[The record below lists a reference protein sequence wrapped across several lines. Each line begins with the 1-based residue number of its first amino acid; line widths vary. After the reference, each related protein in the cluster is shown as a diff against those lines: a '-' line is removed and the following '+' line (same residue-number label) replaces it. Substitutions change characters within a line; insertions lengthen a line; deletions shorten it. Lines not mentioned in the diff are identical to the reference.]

1 MELHPKAK
9 LRSFLEG
16 QMNREYAARL
26 ARAKRRISYEEWL
39 QLAKRQGTDLAYCP
53 GILADR
59 TGDSSE
65 NPDASLDNGTLADRC
80 AASQQPGYDLLKEQG
95 IWLILQRD
103 GYMDPMA
110 FSWIADYFREHPET
124 LLLYGDEDT
133 LDETGEHRCGPYF
146 KPDWSP
152 DTWLS
157 SFYMGSVIALRR
169 ELIQKLPVGGDS
181 QGADSGERDSREMW
195 PQVCEGVLRFDRP
208 ARVRILVHQLLELA
222 GGFTRG
228 CRAIA
233 HLRGMLFHMSYDAA
247 RAGVQREYRQED
259 GFGGSVRMPQKITS
273 VMMDAAPEIIDP
285 NKEGASEEEL
295 ITISVIIPSKD
306 NPQVLE
312 QCLASLQKC
321 RENIQGTGAA
331 AEAMESED
339 ITKRCRL
346 EIIVVDNGSS
356 PVNKQEIGKIT
367 HGMKYIYDPMP
378 FNFSKMCN
386 RGAQEATGE
395 ILLFLNDDITVC
407 EDGWLEAMADRTM
420 RPYVGAVGLKL
431 YYPDS
436 TRIQHAGIVNL
447 PGGPVHKL
455 QFTLDGQEEDYGYG
469 SLDRNVIGVTG
480 ACLMVRRERF
490 WEVGG
495 FPEDLQ
501 VAYNDVELCFRL
513 REAGWHN
520 VVINR
525 FHAYHHESLSRG
537 SDLTREKM
545 LRLRQERETL
555 YARSP
560 QYASSDPYYPVPLC
574 RELGDMHVREVYL
587 DIQAGVQ
594 VVSRSRRLAKCPA
607 QEPENLVFALRPTV
621 ETVPQALST
630 DHSTDK
636 CFCLQG
642 YLVVRWENNACY
654 ERCLLLR
661 RRGETDDAYAIRL
674 ESRYSREAEYGEQE
688 QPNAAMCGF
697 RVMLQKGVLPD
708 GVYQIGMQARRRMGR
723 RRLTAWTDQ
732 SLQIKDGALSMTE
745 NFMLA

>member
-16 QMNREYAARL
+16 QMNREYAVRL
-26 ARAKRRISYEEWL
+26 AREKRRISYEEWL
-39 QLAKRQGTDLAYCP
+39 QLAERQGRDSAYRP

-59 TGDSSE
+59 TGDSSG
-65 NPDASLDNGTLADRC
+65 NSDASLDNGTLADQC
-80 AASQQPGYDLLKEQG
+80 AASQQPGFDLLKEQG

-110 FSWIADYFREHPET
+110 FSWIADYFREHPGT

-133 LDETGEHRCGPYF
+133 LDVTGEHRCSPYF

-157 SFYMGSVIALRR
+157 SFYLGSVIALRR
-169 ELIQKLPVGGDS
+169 ELVQRLPVCGDS
-181 QGADSGERDSREMW
+181 RVMW
-195 PQVCEGVLRFDRP
+195 PQDCEGVLRFARP
-208 ARVRILVHQLLELA
+208 AQVRILVHQLLELA

-228 CRAIA
+228 CCAIA

-247 RAGVQREYRQED
+247 RAGVQGVYRQED
-259 GFGGSVRMPQKITS
+259 GLGGSVRMPQKITS
-273 VMMDAAPEIIDP
+273 VMADAAPETIGPD
-285 NKEGASEEEL
+285 KEGAIKEEL

-312 QCLASLQKC
+312 QCLASLQKS
-321 RENIQGTGAA
+321 RENIQGTGTA
-331 AEAMESED
+331 AEVMESGD
-339 ITKRCRL
+339 ARKCCRL
-346 EIIVVDNGSS
+346 EIIVADNGSS
-356 PVNKQEIGKIT
+356 PDNKQEIEKIT

-407 EDGWLEAMADRTM
+407 EDGWLEAMTDRALC
-420 RPYVGAVGLKL
+420 PYVGAVGLKL

-436 TRIQHAGIVNL
+436 TRIQHAGIANL

-490 WEVGG
+490 WQVGG

-555 YARSP
+555 YARNP
-560 QYASSDPYYPVPLC
+560 QYAFSDPYYPAPLC

-594 VVSRSRRLAKCPA
+594 VASRRRRLAKCPE
-607 QEPENLVFALRPTV
+607 QEPENLIFALRPMV
-621 ETVPQALST
+621 ETVPQVLLT
-630 DHSTDK
+630 DHSKDK

-642 YLVVRWENNACY
+642 YLVVRWVNNACY
-654 ERCLLLR
+654 QRYLLLR
-661 RRGETDDAYAIRL
+661 RSGETEGGYAIRL

-688 QPNAAMCGF
+688 QPNVAMCGF

-708 GVYQIGMQARRRMGR
+708 GVYQIGMQARSRMGR

-732 SLQIKDGALSMTE
+732 SLQIKDGALFMTE
-745 NFMLA
+745 NFMQA

>member
-16 QMNREYAARL
+16 QLNREYAARL

-39 QLAKRQGTDLAYCP
+39 QLAERQGRDSAYRP
-53 GILADR
+53 GV
-59 TGDSSE
+59 
-65 NPDASLDNGTLADRC
+65 LADRC
-80 AASQQPGYDLLKEQG
+80 AASQQLGLDLLKEQG

-124 LLLYGDEDT
+124 LLLYGDEDS
-133 LDETGEHRCGPYF
+133 LDETGEHRCRPYF

-157 SFYMGSVIALRR
+157 SFYLGSVIALRR
-169 ELIQKLPVGGDS
+169 ELVQRLPVGGDS
-181 QGADSGERDSREMW
+181 QGTDSGERDSRGTW
-195 PQVCEGVLRFDRP
+195 PQDCEGVLRFDRP
-208 ARVRILVHQLLELA
+208 AQVRILVHQLLELA

-228 CRAIA
+228 CCAIA
-233 HLRGMLFHMSYDAA
+233 HLRGMLFHMSYDAV
-247 RAGVQREYRQED
+247 RAGVQGGYRQED
-259 GFGGSVRMPQKITS
+259 GFGGPVRMRRKITS
-273 VMMDAAPEIIDP
+273 VMTDAAPETIGSD
-285 NKEGASEEEL
+285 KEGAIKEEL
-295 ITISVIIPSKD
+295 TTISVIIPSKD

-312 QCLASLQKC
+312 QCLAFLQKC
-321 RENIQGTGAA
+321 RENIQGNGAA
-331 AEAMESED
+331 AEAMESGD
-339 ITKRCRL
+339 IRKCCRL

-356 PVNKQEIGKIT
+356 PDNKQEIEKIT

-407 EDGWLEAMADRTM
+407 EDGWLEAMADRAL

-436 TRIQHAGIVNL
+436 IKIQHVGIANL

-480 ACLMVRRERF
+480 ACLMVWRERF
-490 WEVGG
+490 LQVGG

-545 LRLRQERETL
+545 QRLRQERETL
-555 YARSP
+555 YARNP
-560 QYASSDPYYPVPLC
+560 QYASSDPYYPDPLC

-594 VVSRSRRLAKCPA
+594 VASRSRWLAKCSE
-607 QEPENLVFALRPTV
+607 QEPENLIFALQPTA

-630 DHSTDK
+630 DHGKDK
-636 CFCLQG
+636 CFCFQG

-654 ERCLLLR
+654 ERYLLLR
-661 RRGETDDAYAIRL
+661 RSGETDGAHAIRL

-688 QPNAAMCGF
+688 QPNVALCGF

-708 GVYQIGMQARRRMGR
+708 GVYQIGMQARSRMGR

-732 SLQIKDGALSMTE
+732 SLQIKDGALFMTE
-745 NFMLA
+745 NFMQA

>member
-16 QMNREYAARL
+16 QLNREYTARL

-39 QLAKRQGTDLAYCP
+39 QLAERQGRDSAYRP
-53 GILADR
+53 GV
-59 TGDSSE
+59 
-65 NPDASLDNGTLADRC
+65 LADRC
-80 AASQQPGYDLLKEQG
+80 AASQQLGFDLLKEQG

-124 LLLYGDEDT
+124 LLLYGDEDS
-133 LDETGEHRCGPYF
+133 LDETGEHRCRPYF

-157 SFYMGSVIALRR
+157 SFYLGSVIALRR
-169 ELIQKLPVGGDS
+169 ELVQRLPVGGDS
-181 QGADSGERDSREMW
+181 QGADSGERDSRVMW
-195 PQVCEGVLRFDRP
+195 PQDCEGVLRFARP
-208 ARVRILVHQLLELA
+208 AQVRILVHQLLELA
-222 GGFTRG
+222 GGFARG
-228 CRAIA
+228 CCAIA
-233 HLRGMLFHMSYDAA
+233 HLRGMLFHMSYDAV
-247 RAGVQREYRQED
+247 RAGVQGGYRQED
-259 GFGGSVRMPQKITS
+259 GFGGPVRMTQKITS
-273 VMMDAAPEIIDP
+273 VTTDAVPETIGSD
-285 NKEGASEEEL
+285 KEGAIKEEL
-295 ITISVIIPSKD
+295 TTISVIIPSKD

-321 RENIQGTGAA
+321 RENIQGNEAA
-331 AEAMESED
+331 AEAMESGD
-339 ITKRCRL
+339 IRKCCRL

-356 PVNKQEIGKIT
+356 PDNKQEIEKIT
-367 HGMKYIYDPMP
+367 RGMKYIYNPMS
-378 FNFSKMCN
+378 FNFSIMCN

-407 EDGWLEAMADRTM
+407 EDGWLETMADRAL

-436 TRIQHAGIVNL
+436 TRIQHVGISNL

-490 WEVGG
+490 LQVGG

-555 YARSP
+555 YARNP
-560 QYASSDPYYPVPLC
+560 QYASSDPYYPDPLC

-587 DIQAGVQ
+587 DIQAGEQ
-594 VVSRSRRLAKCPA
+594 VASRSRWLAECSE
-607 QEPENLVFALRPTV
+607 QEPENLIFALQPTA

-630 DHSTDK
+630 DHGKDK
-636 CFCLQG
+636 CFCFQG

-654 ERCLLLR
+654 ERYLLLR
-661 RRGETDDAYAIRL
+661 RSGETDGAYAIRL

-688 QPNAAMCGF
+688 QPNVALCGF
-697 RVMLQKGVLPD
+697 RLTLQKGVLPD
-708 GVYQIGMQARRRMGR
+708 GAYQIGMQARSRMGR

-745 NFMLA
+745 NFMQA